1 MLSPK
6 KTISTKR
13 STPKVFVDP
22 NKLANILTTIQQHH
36 PKTIYIKEGENDWL
50 PVSNWKFYNPDQ
62 RHKRQIDDKY
72 DYYVCWI
79 EVTEQHSIKSYLI
92 TGTEWGQNNK
102 SGNWCRQNPIQV
114 MVTQQQ
120 ITIVK
125 LGEELVNTQ
134 QQLTQA
140 NKTQELLRAKIVQL
154 KKGVLKQP
162 IDDVKQPS
170 RPPEC
175 QLLHNKITLL
185 INELKWLRHKNR
197 IDKQQIETILNI
209 DISESCH
216 SSLSDEE

>member
-6 KTISTKR
+6 KTKR

-50 PVSNWKFYNPDQ
+50 PVSNWKFYNPYQ

-154 KKGVLKQP
+154 KKV
-162 IDDVKQPS
+162 
-170 RPPEC
+170 
-175 QLLHNKITLL
+175 LHNKITLL
-185 INELKWLRHKNR
+185 IKEIKWLRHKNR
-197 IDKQQIETILNI
+197 IDKKQIETLLNI
-209 DISESCH
+209 DNSES